1 MRKFQGPTTNYNVL
15 YLAEGRG
22 SKDRYISNFRY
33 KTSLHFLL
41 LRIVIFTFHDRQIRS
56 SSQFESIR

>member
-1 MRKFQGPTTNYNVL
+1 MRKFQGPVTNYKVL

-33 KTSLHFLL
+33 KTSLYFLL
-41 LRIVIFTFHDRQIRS
+41 LRIVIFSFHKLGV
-56 SSQFESIR
+56 EGVAVN